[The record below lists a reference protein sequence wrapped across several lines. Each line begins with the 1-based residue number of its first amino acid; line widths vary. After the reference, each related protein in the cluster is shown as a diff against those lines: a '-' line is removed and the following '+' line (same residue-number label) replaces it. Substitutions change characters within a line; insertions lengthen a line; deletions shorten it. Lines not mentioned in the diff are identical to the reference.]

1 MLTKS
6 MEWLSIAALLLA
18 VFWRSSAN
26 FQLVLESV
34 VCVTGLLVV
43 MQAVRRGKYS
53 WAAGFLAVAVLFNPV
68 VPVAL
73 SRNAFLLLDVL
84 CIVTFLV
91 SLAELKRHPR
101 LSIPSIT
108 NRTPGSESL

>member
-1 MLTKS
+1 MFTKI
-6 MEWLSIAALLLA
+6 MKWVSIMALLLA

-43 MQAVRRGKYS
+43 MQAVRRGKYF

-73 SRNAFLLLDVL
+73 SKNAFLWLDAL
-84 CIVTFLV
+84 CIATFLV
-91 SLAELKRHPR
+91 SLVVFKRQPR

-108 NRTPGSESL
+108 NATPGSESL